1 MRSRWNTLPLKKKVL
16 FFIILLLIVS
26 IIIFSLQDKT
36 AVITIKKEEA
46 IKTVTLASVY
56 SLAESSK
63 SFPILGTVSSV
74 SEAVIRSESS
84 GKLTRVY
91 KSLSDKV
98 VAGELIATF
107 ENSAERAG
115 LLQAEGAYDAAI
127 ASKEI
132 AAIIPSP
139 TNLFP

>member
-1 MRSRWNTLPLKKKVL
+1 MDKNNLITNMRSRWNTLPLKKKVL

-36 AVITIKKEEA
+36 AVITIKKEEV
-46 IKTVTLASVY
+46 IKTVTLASVG

-107 ENSAERAG
+107 ENIAERAG
-115 LLQAEGAYDAAI
+115 LLQAEGA
-127 ASKEI
+127 
-132 AAIIPSP
+132 
-139 TNLFP
+139 